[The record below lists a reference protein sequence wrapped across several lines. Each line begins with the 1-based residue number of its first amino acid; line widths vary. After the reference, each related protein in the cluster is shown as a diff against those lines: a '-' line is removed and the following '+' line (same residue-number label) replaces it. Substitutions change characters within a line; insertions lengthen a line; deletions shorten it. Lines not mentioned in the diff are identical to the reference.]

1 MRAAVL
7 AGLLL
12 GSMGWAVAQ
21 AQPVLRAEPYPA
33 QGSVVRAEKAARTAA
48 GPCEKELN
56 GGKSGAACAHYHQ
69 AVLTALEL
77 EKKRFNW
84 CQPKMTE
91 SSNIPVPDACYAV
104 PEDMR
109 LDIVGKERK
118 VSPKTWKAF
127 DDQMAKWTN
136 R

>member
-1 MRAAVL
+1 MTRTAIF
-7 AGLLL
+7 GLLL
-12 GSMGWAVAQ
+12 ALWAQGAL
-21 AQPVLRAEPYPA
+21 AQPVLRAEPYPGQSA
-33 QGSVVRAEKAARTAA
+33 VVRAEKAAKAA
-48 GPCEKELN
+48 AAPCEKELD
-56 GGKSGAACAHYHQ
+56 GGRSGPACARYHK
-69 AVLTALEL
+69 AVLSALAL

-91 SSNIPVPDACYAV
+91 TSNIPVPDACYAV

-109 LDIVGKERK
+109 LDIVSKERK

-127 DDQMAKWTN
+127 DDQMAIWTN